1 MNGLRRPNL
10 PGANCST
17 KVGNIPL
24 ESPGWTASW
33 QTLLMPEITQPHT
46 GRFDALFS
54 SSLVQGRTSRR
65 GDHTERLLTFPKR
78 RVVWLHDTI
87 GGFPSNVSF
96 PSPSPPPPT
105 ISSWRRPPAL
115 YQLML
120 RTAYSEAK
128 CLRIQEVR
136 QHRNSPLGPDP
147 SNPPAKDMMPFHGR
161 TAV

>member
-1 MNGLRRPNL
+1 MRRPNL

-17 KVGNIPL
+17 EGGNIPL
-24 ESPGWTASW
+24 ESPGWTASC

-54 SSLVQGRTSRR
+54 SSPVQGITSRR

-78 RVVWLHDTI
+78 RVGWLHDTI

-96 PSPSPPPPT
+96 PSPSPHPTPHNIFLEKTAGSIPAHAQDCGFGAKVPPYPRSPST
-105 ISSWRRPPAL
+105 SELPPRTRP
-115 YQLML
+115 
-120 RTAYSEAK
+120 
-128 CLRIQEVR
+128 I
-136 QHRNSPLGPDP
+136 
-147 SNPPAKDMMPFHGR
+147 NPPANEMMPFHAR